1 MSDIIAIAKE
11 RGEDPFIVIADEI
24 EAPHNLGALIRT
36 AEIAECHGLIIPK
49 RRSAAVTEVV
59 SKVSCGA
66 TEHLA
71 IARVGNIN
79 DAIEINCNVLN
90 GKYGL
95 WVAWPSIKEKDK
107 WIKIF
112 NIKDKNLKD
121 EIDTELL
128 KFYKKKKNDTK
139 KL

>member
-1 MSDIIAIAKE
+1 MS
-11 RGEDPFIVIADEI
+11 VIFNDSI
-24 EAPHNLGALIRT
+24 E
-36 AEIAECHGLIIPK
+36 
-49 RRSAAVTEVV
+49 V
-59 SKVSCGA
+59 
-66 TEHLA
+66 
-71 IARVGNIN
+71 
-79 DAIEINCNVLN
+79 NCNILN

-107 WIKIF
+107 WTKIF